1 MGCLTFPFKL
11 LGLLLF
17 LALLLAGW
25 LYRDRLLEWGR
36 GALGT
41 RPPSAEVG
49 TPTPAALSRAR
60 RSLARLGQPG
70 VDSVLLGPDE
80 TASLLRDAVGPA
92 VAGQVDSLRVQLSE
106 GRLGFGASLRTARL
120 PRELLGPL
128 AIAVRSREPISASG
142 AVRMLRPGSA
152 EWVIDRLMVRD
163 FPLPSEA
170 VPKVIGRAFG
180 DGGRGTLPLTLPA
193 SVRDIRVH
201 PGGVT
206 LFARE
211 AR

>member
-17 LALLLAGW
+17 IALLVAGW
-25 LYRDRLLEWGR
+25 FYRDRLLEWSR
-36 GALGT
+36 GAVGT

-49 TPTPAALSRAR
+49 TPGPAALSRAR
-60 RSLARLGQPG
+60 SALARLGRSG
-70 VDSVLLGPDE
+70 VDSVVLGPDE

-92 VAGQVDSLRVQLSE
+92 VATQIDSLRVQLSE
-106 GRLGFGASLRTARL
+106 GRIGFRASLRTARL

-142 AVRMLRPGSA
+142 TVRMVRPGGA
-152 EWVIDRLMVRD
+152 EWVIDRLTVRD

-180 DGGRGTLPLTLPA
+180 DSSRGSLPLKLPP
-193 SVRDIRVH
+193 SVRDLRVH
-201 PGGVT
+201 PAGVT
-206 LFARE
+206 LFTRE

>member
-1 MGCLTFPFKL
+1 MGCLTFPFRL
-11 LGLLLF
+11 LGLLL
-17 LALLLAGW
+17 LVALLVAGW
-25 LYRDRLLEWGR
+25 FYRDRVLEWGR

-41 RPPSAEVG
+41 RPPTTEVG
-49 TPTPAALSRAR
+49 TPSPAALSRAR
-60 RSLARLGQPG
+60 RSLARLGHPG
-70 VDSVLLGPDE
+70 VDSVVLGPDE

-92 VAGQVDSLRVQLSE
+92 VAGQIDSLRVELSE

-128 AIAVRSREPISASG
+128 AIAVRSREPISAAG

-152 EWVIDRLMVRD
+152 EWVIDRLTVRD

-170 VPKVIGRAFG
+170 VPKVLGRAFG
-180 DGGRGTLPLTLPA
+180 NGSHGTLPLTLPP

-201 PGGVT
+201 PAGVT
-206 LFARE
+206 LFTRE